1 MSKYAVEVWAGK
13 EYVGKML
20 DSNGNVAEFQYRDA
34 AGVAA
39 LNFKKDSSLRIW
51 CEVVELK

>member
-1 MSKYAVEVWAGK
+1 MSKYAVEIWAGK

-20 DSNGNVAEFQYRDA
+20 DSNGNVAKFQYRDA

-51 CEVVELK
+51 CEVVKLK

>member
-1 MSKYAVEVWAGK
+1 MSKYVVEIWAGK

-20 DSNGNVAEFQYRDA
+20 DSDGKVTEFSFRDV

-39 LNFKKDSSLRIW
+39 LNLKKDSSLRTW

>member
-1 MSKYAVEVWAGK
+1 MSKYVVEIWAGK

-20 DSNGNVAEFQYRDA
+20 DSDGKVAEFSFRDV

-39 LNFKKDSSLRIW
+39 LNLKKDSSLRTW

>member
-20 DSNGNVAEFQYRDA
+20 DSNGTVAKFQYRDA

-39 LNFKKDSSLRIW
+39 LNLKKDSSLRTW